1 MLIATLGWLGTTGT
15 FGAYILLSRGWL
27 ASQSLTYSVLNAVGG
42 VLAGAASAAYGAWP
56 SVVSNLVWAAVG
68 LHAAGRTLMD
78 RRGESSGSSDDRG
91 SDLLEDSYRAGV
103 RPVGAGPVR
112 DHVGEP
118 QLVGPSGHLL
128 EDVAAGERELR

>member
-78 RRGESSGSSDDRG
+78 RRGESSGQLMTVAATSSRT
-91 SDLLEDSYRAGV
+91 AT
-103 RPVGAGPVR
+103 
-112 DHVGEP
+112 EP
-118 QLVGPSGHLL
+118 AYGPSGRGQC
-128 EDVAAGERELR
+128 VITSVKPS